1 MQAGAGEMRRD
12 VGGWAVRWNSDRAA
26 ASVHSGAW
34 KNVTVA
40 TAAAALLA
48 RVPERILVIEGDRG
62 FTVREIHAAAERLAR
77 ALRRRGL
84 VPGDTITFQLPN
96 WHEAMI
102 VSLAAAM
109 AGLVLNPITPIY
121 RDAEVGFM
129 LDDSRSKL
137 IFVPAAFRGYDFP
150 AMVKRLLPGL
160 AAPVDVI
167 VLRGDAAG
175 FTSWDALLD
184 EGVGEEG
191 GEDGGE
197 LPLPGADPDAVKLVM
212 YTSGT
217 TGRAKGVIHSHNS
230 LHAENWMRQAHLG
243 IGPDDVLF
251 NPSPVTHVTGMLYAL
266 CLPFTLGVTTILMDV
281 WDASAAI
288 ASMRRHR
295 ATGMVASTIFLQ
307 ELLAAGQAQ
316 DEHLPDLRFFL
327 CGGAQVR
334 PELILEATDHFANC
348 AFSRIYGSTEVPMIT
363 AGVASRDLARLGAE
377 TDGQIFGTEARI
389 VDPATGTPLP
399 PGAVGEIVARG
410 PQMFLGYTR
419 EADNR
424 DAFDADGYFR
434 MGDLGHLVADD
445 FIVVTGRKKDLIIR
459 GGENISPKEV
469 EDVLL
474 GHPAIADVAIVAM
487 PSART
492 GEKACAFVIAR
503 PGQTI
508 DLAEIARFL
517 IAAGLAKQK
526 IPEHLELVD
535 DLPRTAIGK
544 VRKDVLRATARDIAA
559 AAPAA

>member
-1 MQAGAGEMRRD
+1 MRRD
-12 VGGWAVRWNSDRAA
+12 VGGWALRRDADRAA
-26 ASVHSGAW
+26 AAIASGAW
-34 KNVTVA
+34 RNVTVA
-40 TAAAALLA
+40 TAADALLA
-48 RVPERILVIEGDRG
+48 RSPERILVIEGERG

-77 ALRRRGL
+77 ALLRRGL
-84 VPGDTITFQLPN
+84 VPGDTISFQLPN
-96 WHEAMI
+96 WHEAVI

-129 LDDSRSKL
+129 LADSRSKL
-137 IFVPAAFRGYDFP
+137 VFVPAAFRGYDFP
-150 AMVKRLLPGL
+150 AMLQRLRPGL
-160 AAPVDVI
+160 AAPVEVV

-175 FTSWDALLD
+175 FTRWDALMA
-184 EGVGEEG
+184 
-191 GEDGGE
+191 DGDGDQ
-197 LPLPGADPDAVKLVM
+197 PLPGADPDAVKLVM

-281 WDASAAI
+281 WDAGDAI
-288 ASMRRHR
+288 AAMRRHR

-307 ELLAAGQAQ
+307 ELLAAGQAR

-334 PELILEATDHFANC
+334 PELILDASAHFANC

-363 AGVASRDLARLGAE
+363 AGVASRDRARLGAE
-377 TDGQIFGTEARI
+377 TDGQIFGTEARV
-389 VDPATGTPLP
+389 VDPATGAPLP
-399 PGAVGEIVARG
+399 PGADGEIVARG

-419 EADNR
+419 EADNAA
-424 DAFDADGYFR
+424 AFDPDGFFR
-434 MGDLGHLVADD
+434 MGDLGRIVHDD
-445 FIVVTGRKKDLIIR
+445 FIVITGRKKDLIIR
-459 GGENISPKEV
+459 AGENLSPKEV

-474 GHPAIADVAIVAM
+474 GHPAIADVAVVAM

-492 GEKACAFVIAR
+492 GEMACAFVVAR
-503 PGQTI
+503 DGQTI

-544 VRKDVLRATARDIAA
+544 VRKDVLRATAREIAA
-559 AAPAA
+559 ASAA

>member
-1 MQAGAGEMRRD
+1 MRRD
-12 VGGWAVRWNSDRAA
+12 VGGWAVRWDSDRAA
-26 ASVHSGAW
+26 AAVRSGAW
-34 KNVTVA
+34 QNVTVA
-40 TAAAALLA
+40 TAAAELLA
-48 RVPERILVIEGDRG
+48 RAPERLLVIEGERG
-62 FTVREIHAAAERLAR
+62 FTVRGIHAAAERLAR
-77 ALRRRGL
+77 ALLRRGL

-129 LDDSRSKL
+129 LADSRSKL
-137 IFVPAAFRGYDFP
+137 VFVPATFRGYDFP
-150 AMVKRLLPGL
+150 AMLQRLRPGL
-160 AAPVDVI
+160 DAPVDVV

-175 FTSWDALLD
+175 FTSWDALMA
-184 EGVGEEG
+184 EGEG
-191 GEDGGE
+191 SAE

-243 IGPDDVLF
+243 IGPDDILF

-281 WDASAAI
+281 WDASEAI

-334 PELILEATDHFANC
+334 PELILDAGTHFANC

-363 AGVASRDLARLGAE
+363 AGVAGRDRAQLGAE
-377 TDGQIFGTEARI
+377 TDGQIFGTEARV
-389 VDPATGTPLP
+389 VDPATGAPVP
-399 PGAVGEIVARG
+399 PGDVGEIVARG

-419 EADNR
+419 EEDNR
-424 DAFDADGYFR
+424 DAFDADGFFR
-434 MGDLGHLVADD
+434 MGDLGQLVHDD
-445 FIVVTGRKKDLIIR
+445 FIVITGRKKDLIIR
-459 GGENISPKEV
+459 GGEN
-469 EDVLL
+469 
-474 GHPAIADVAIVAM
+474 
-487 PSART
+487 
-492 GEKACAFVIAR
+492 
-503 PGQTI
+503 
-508 DLAEIARFL
+508 
-517 IAAGLAKQK
+517 
-526 IPEHLELVD
+526 
-535 DLPRTAIGK
+535 
-544 VRKDVLRATARDIAA
+544 
-559 AAPAA
+559 

>member
-1 MQAGAGEMRRD
+1 MRRD

-26 ASVHSGAW
+26 AAVRSGAW

-40 TAAAALLA
+40 TAAAELLA
-48 RVPERILVIEGDRG
+48 RAPERLLVIEGERR

-77 ALRRRGL
+77 ALLRRGL

-137 IFVPAAFRGYDFP
+137 IFVPATFRGHDFP

-160 AAPVDVI
+160 AAPVDVV

-175 FTSWDALLD
+175 FTSWDALLA
-184 EGVGEEG
+184 EGA
-191 GEDGGE
+191 GEDGGA

-243 IGPDDVLF
+243 IGPDDILF

-281 WDASAAI
+281 WDASAAL
-288 ASMRRHR
+288 ASMRRHG

-334 PELILEATDHFANC
+334 PELVLDAGAHFTNC

-363 AGVASRDLARLGAE
+363 AGVASRDRARLGAE
-377 TDGQIFGTEARI
+377 TDGQIFGTEARV
-389 VDPATGTPLP
+389 VDPATGAPLA
-399 PGAVGEIVARG
+399 PGEDGEIVARG

-424 DAFDADGYFR
+424 DAFDADGFFR
-434 MGDLGHLVADD
+434 MGDLGRIVHDD
-445 FIVVTGRKKDLIIR
+445 FIVITGRKKDLIIR
-459 GGENISPKEV
+459 GGENISPKEI

-492 GEKACAFVIAR
+492 GEMACAFVIPR
-503 PGQTI
+503 DGQAI
-508 DLAEIARFL
+508 DLAGIARFL

-559 AAPAA
+559 AAA